1 MSFYSHKN
9 LVWFPDICPHATTKC
24 PCILQPSRLRWT
36 LHQRNTVSFISNNIT
51 SRKSRTTK
59 WYYLTDTEM
68 DYWSFNFQTN
78 QHEPVLHESNTTGS
92 DKWQINAQY
101 EQMIAM
107 AAPTSA
113 FSHYRPLYSNW
124 KLCQHSWAH
133 PIAKRRV
140 GWQLP
145 TTRSDGCTRNW
156 RQRHFIIYGAPVKY

>member
-9 LVWFPDICPHATTKC
+9 LVWFPDICLHATTKC

-92 DKWQINAQY
+92 NKWQITLSMNKWSLWQHLL
-101 EQMIAM
+101 Q
-107 AAPTSA
+107 P
-113 FSHYRPLYSNW
+113 SHTIGHFYASR

-133 PIAKRRV
+133 PFAKRRG
-140 GWQLP
+140 GWQLQF
-145 TTRSDGCTRNW
+145 T
-156 RQRHFIIYGAPVKY
+156 F